1 MLKQKYKLLY
11 KIELT
16 HTHTETCSLFFF

>member
-16 HTHTETCSLFFF
+16 HTHTETCSL